1 MVTGYLCWKRF
12 FPPASYQLTR
22 NRNVYLPEL
31 NQRGLGDWLEWIINH
46 MQALTHLVTPIPCM
60 LCSMPISFHVALRE
74 KMKIQNSFPT
84 LLCTV
89 LCAKLDSI
97 KESKSTTPK
106 KMLWYG
112 QSITACL
119 LYQQSMRLL
128 TLCVIFTF
136 LCLRSSLPWSLFVQF
151 TALPWPVDRSYLYY
165 ISPNPSVEVCFHLRN
180 PNLYFW
186 TLVPFTELTLNPA

>member
-46 MQALTHLVTPIPCM
+46 MQALTHLVTPMPCM
-60 LCSMPISFHVALRE
+60 LCSMPISFHVALRK
-74 KMKIQNSFPT
+74 KMKIQNYFPT

-136 LCLRSSLPWSLFVQF
+136 LCLRSSLRPNMSVLHAYPEACLFSSQLF
-151 TALPWPVDRSYLYY
+151 LDQWIGLICTTFP
-165 ISPNPSVEVCFHLRN
+165 
-180 PNLYFW
+180 
-186 TLVPFTELTLNPA
+186 LTPQ